1 MNVRSGLTL
10 TAVAGLALVPAAGA
24 APKPPNAPKPPK
36 PAMGTYTLSLDA
48 KPSLVLFTTAT
59 TLSGRVAGPTVAG
72 VNVRLEQDD
81 TLPLGD
87 KFVPTGLMGATAANG
102 GYQFAVKPS
111 VNTQYRVVAKT
122 TPDTTSPVRQVRVR
136 PLVGFSV
143 SDSTPRRGA
152 LVRFSGSV
160 RPAHDGALVRVQR
173 RTATGRWATVA
184 QTRLKDAGDV
194 RSTYSRR
201 LRVRSDGVYR
211 VVVPQHND
219 HINGI
224 SRLRRINV

>member
-10 TAVAGLALVPAAGA
+10 TAVAGLALVPATGA
-24 APKPPNAPKPPK
+24 AQKPPKPPK
-36 PAMGTYTLSLDA
+36 GTYALSLDA
-48 KPSLVLFTTAT
+48 KPNPVLFTTAT
-59 TLSGRVAGPTVAG
+59 TLSGRVAGPAVAG
-72 VNVRLEQDD
+72 VSVRLEQDA

-87 KFVPTGLMGATAANG
+87 KFEPTGLTGATAANG
-102 GYQFAVKPS
+102 GFQFAVKPS

-122 TPDTTSPVRQVRVR
+122 TPDTTSPVRLVNVR

-173 RTATGRWATVA
+173 RTASGRWATVA

-211 VVVPQHND
+211 VLVPQHDD

-224 SRLRRINV
+224 SRPRAINV